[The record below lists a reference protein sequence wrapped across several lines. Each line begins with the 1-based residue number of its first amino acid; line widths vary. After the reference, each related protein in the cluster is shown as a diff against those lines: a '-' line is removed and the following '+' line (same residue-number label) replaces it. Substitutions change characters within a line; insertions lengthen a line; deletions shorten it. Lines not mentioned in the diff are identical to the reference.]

1 MFLNIDKNCGGK
13 LVNLKREP
21 DDDDLGK
28 YLIGKSMTIVIGMM
42 EAKTETE
49 TDRNY
54 LAGVSPNGQ
63 SKSQEK
69 RVEAQKKK
77 PVEDDED
84 LDIPF

>member
-1 MFLNIDKNCGGK
+1 
-13 LVNLKREP
+13 
-21 DDDDLGK
+21 
-28 YLIGKSMTIVIGMM
+28 MTIVIGMM